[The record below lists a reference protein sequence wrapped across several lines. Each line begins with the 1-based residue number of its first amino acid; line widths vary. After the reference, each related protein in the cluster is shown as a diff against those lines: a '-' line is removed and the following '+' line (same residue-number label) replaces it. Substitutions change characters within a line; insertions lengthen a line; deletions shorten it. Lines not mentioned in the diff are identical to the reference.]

1 MGRIIGPLTVIGL
14 LMPVLLGL
22 TIKAH
27 KKKKTHIL
35 IPNRPFYHNDEYL
48 DDDESEQQIEMQSHN
63 YDNDIFAI
71 DPQIFFLEN
80 FYNDE
85 VHDISKNVIEYEDY
99 IFKIDPKIFV

>member
-1 MGRIIGPLTVIGL
+1 MAIVIGLLTVIGL

-48 DDDESEQQIEMQSHN
+48 DDDESEQQIEMQSYD
-63 YDNDIFAI
+63 YDNDILAI
-71 DPQIFFLEN
+71 DPQIFSQEN
-80 FYNDE
+80 FTSSND
-85 VHDISKNVIEYEDY
+85 
-99 IFKIDPKIFV
+99 